1 MFNIVFE
8 KYHIAP
14 TNGEGGWNNLG
25 DFIQYCAVLFYETCL
40 HAIVVEELIE

>member
-14 TNGEGGWNNLG
+14 TNGEGGGNNLG

-40 HAIVVEELIE
+40 HATVVEELIE